1 MKKKLLAL
9 VSALALIVSLA
20 GCVIS
25 TPDTV
30 GKIGDFEV
38 SSGLYLLAQFGAY
51 QNAAQYADA
60 DADQDSSDVKSFL
73 KATITID
80 ADAGETSVVSDY
92 VASETLKTLQTF
104 AAVET
109 RFKELG
115 GELTDEQLATADSEA
130 QALMDQYGDVYTANG
145 IGLETLK
152 LYERIQLEHTAL
164 LELVYGKNGETPVT
178 DAELSDYLST
188 SMYDLAYV
196 TIPLY
201 NTSTYAFAD
210 DDQKAEMLNT
220 VQSAVDAYNAAIPE
234 TASEQQS
241 AFAAALEGVLPDVY
255 AVLDAESPAQV
266 SLQTELL
273 TDSDMEYAFTEDGS
287 ISAVHELTF
296 GEAAAIQY
304 SGYALLAAVRL
315 DPLAVNT
322 LDDVRD
328 TVLSNMK
335 GDELDDTLAQQGA
348 AMDNQLDS
356 SAMKKLPAAKIVTSV
371 ASES

>member
-104 AAVET
+104 AAVEA